1 MKIIRML
8 FLLYVLIN
16 SSYVKA
22 EFSIEQSTQCYAIG
36 VVYGVVLKTSSDLLR
51 EKLDVMTKDEQEDF
65 IKKDSEIPKT
75 LSFVIKFTNDLRK
88 LGISRLV
95 KNGKTISE
103 ANSFFESKSE
113 AFKEK
118 QLKFDKK
125 ISPGL
130 YYQTLEDLFNDCLGK
145 FKKEL

>member
-1 MKIIRML
+1 MQTIRIL

-36 VVYGVVLKTSSDLLR
+36 AVYGGILKTTADAIR
-51 EKLDVMTKDEQEDF
+51 ESLEVMTKDQQEDF
-65 IKKDSEIPKT
+65 KKTDRDVQKD
-75 LSFVIKFTNDLRK
+75 LSLVIRFTKDLRK
-88 LGISRLV
+88 LGVSRLV

-103 ANSFFESKSE
+103 ANSFFESQSE
-113 AFKEK
+113 AFRYK

-125 ISPGL
+125 ISLGQ
-130 YYQTLEDLFNDCLGK
+130 YTQTLEDLFNDCLGK
-145 FKKEL
+145 FKK

>member
-1 MKIIRML
+1 MKIIRAL
-8 FLLYVLIN
+8 IFLSILIN
-16 SSYVKA
+16 SSYAKA
-22 EFSIEQSTQCYAIG
+22 EFSIEESTQCYAIG
-36 VVYGVVLKTSSDLLR
+36 AVYGVVIKTSTDLIR
-51 EKLDVMTKDEQEDF
+51 EKLEVMTKDEQEDF
-65 IKKDSEIPKT
+65 NKTDSELPKT
-75 LSFVIKFTNDLRK
+75 LSFVIKFTNDIRK

-113 AFKEK
+113 AFKDK

-130 YYQTLEDLFNDCLGK
+130 YYETLEVLFNDCLGK

>member
-1 MKIIRML
+1 L
-8 FLLYVLIN
+8 TN

-36 VVYGVVLKTSSDLLR
+36 AVYGVALKTSTDLLR
-51 EKLDVMTKDEQEDF
+51 EKLEEMTKDEQENF
-65 IKKDSEIPKT
+65 KKTDSEIPKT
-75 LSFVIKFTNDLRK
+75 LSFVIKFTNDIRK
-88 LGISRLV
+88 LGVSRLV

-113 AFKEK
+113 AFKDK
-118 QLKFDKK
+118 QLMFDKK
-125 ISPGL
+125 ISPGQ

-145 FKKEL
+145 FKKELRKDY